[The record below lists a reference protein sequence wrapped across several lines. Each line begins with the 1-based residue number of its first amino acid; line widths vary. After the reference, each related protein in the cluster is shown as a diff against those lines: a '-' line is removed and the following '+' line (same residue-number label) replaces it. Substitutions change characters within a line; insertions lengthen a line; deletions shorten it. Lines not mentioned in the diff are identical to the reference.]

1 MNRVFECDNLNNLQK
16 SIDVINKKKDKLLDL
31 SLKGIISDLELKKRN
46 DFYNSEICKL
56 ESNLKSIK
64 NYNTSSNISEKLKEI
79 ESEIMKKIDVGN
91 SLSQLIR
98 LFIDK
103 IEISKIDNDRKHIR
117 MDIYFNCNI
126 SVMTRELYL

>member
-1 MNRVFECDNLNNLQK
+1 M
-16 SIDVINKKKDKLLDL
+16 I
-31 SLKGIISDLELKKRN
+31 
-46 DFYNSEICKL
+46 
-56 ESNLKSIK
+56 IK
-64 NYNTSSNISEKLKEI
+64 NYNTSSNISKKLKET
-79 ESEIMKKIDVGN
+79 ENEVMKKIDIEN

-126 SVMTRELYL
+126 SVITRELYL

>member
-1 MNRVFECDNLNNLQK
+1 
-16 SIDVINKKKDKLLDL
+16 
-31 SLKGIISDLELKKRN
+31 
-46 DFYNSEICKL
+46 
-56 ESNLKSIK
+56 
-64 NYNTSSNISEKLKEI
+64 
-79 ESEIMKKIDVGN
+79 MKKIDVGN